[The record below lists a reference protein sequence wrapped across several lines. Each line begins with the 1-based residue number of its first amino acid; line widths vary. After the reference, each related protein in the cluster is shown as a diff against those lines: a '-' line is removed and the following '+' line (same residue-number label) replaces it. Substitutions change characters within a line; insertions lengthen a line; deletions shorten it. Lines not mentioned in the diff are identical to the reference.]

1 MFVTTCVNNTTVFLC
16 IIMTQYYED
25 MKLSQLSRSVFQ
37 TIGAFS
43 SFKMSNI
50 YNIYTN
56 FRNLHSIT
64 HRGNKA
70 FWKAKNGMLV
80 IIEPLG
86 FLIHSSC
93 VLSGRTIEAKMP
105 RYSNTQWLVGS
116 WIMVILEPVNHK
128 SRKTTWLLFHPHP
141 GSNNKLTLQI
151 PPMTAGSW

>member
-116 WIMVILEPVNHK
+116 
-128 SRKTTWLLFHPHP
+128 
-141 GSNNKLTLQI
+141 
-151 PPMTAGSW
+151 